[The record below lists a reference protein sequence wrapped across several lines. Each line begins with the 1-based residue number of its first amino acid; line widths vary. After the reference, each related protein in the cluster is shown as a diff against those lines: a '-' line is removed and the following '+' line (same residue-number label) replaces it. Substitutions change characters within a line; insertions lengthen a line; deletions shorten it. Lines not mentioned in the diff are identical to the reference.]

1 MIKDI
6 FYVEL
11 TRKDKIIYFLI
22 GLLLILGFVF
32 LFSWIKWIVFI
43 LVIFLFGYLKKD
55 FLFSKKF
62 NLMDKMIAVD
72 ENNNMYILFNQ
83 NNGELF
89 IIYLVSLF
97 VFFALSGKIDDY
109 LLAYVSCF
117 FVYVSEILYLLNQKV
132 YIQKKDL
139 FQVDI
144 ANKKNMNVLKV
155 LKVYSY
161 SNDVYVLDGV
171 SLRNSEAKK
180 SLSVTFS
187 KRYNNYQQLISLVSS
202 FIESNSSFEIKK

>member
-11 TRKDKIIYFLI
+11 TKKDKMIYFLI

-32 LFSWIKWIVFI
+32 LISWIKWII
-43 LVIFLFGYLKKD
+43 LVFLLFLLGYQKKD
-55 FLFSKKF
+55 FLFSKKL

-83 NNGELF
+83 KNGELF
-89 IIYLVSLF
+89 IAYFASLF
-97 VFFALSGKIDDY
+97 FFFALSGKIDDY
-109 LLAYVSCF
+109 LLVYVSCLF
-117 FVYVSEILYLLNQKV
+117 IYVSEIIYLLNQKV

-139 FQVDI
+139 FQVDV
-144 ANKKNMNVLKV
+144 ANKRDMKVLKV

-161 SNDVYVLDGV
+161 SDDDYVLDVV
-171 SLRNSEAKK
+171 SLRNLEVKK

-187 KRYNNYQQLISLVSS
+187 KKYKNYQQLISLVNS
-202 FIESNSSFEIKK
+202 FLESGSSFEK